1 MTNEATG
8 RSDSFDAQAHEAL
21 QAIAAIHQQ
30 AEEQIAQ
37 VRMNHRDSD
46 EEDEQ
51 PGTASD
57 TPARPGDS
65 AGS

>member
-1 MTNEATG
+1 MTDEQTG
-8 RSDSFDAQAHEAL
+8 RSDSFDAQADEAL

-37 VRMNHRDSD
+37 VRMDHRDSA
-46 EEDEQ
+46 EDEQ

-57 TPARPGDS
+57 TPSRSGGP

>member
-1 MTNEATG
+1 MANESTG

-37 VRMNHRDSD
+37 VRMNHRDTA
-46 EEDEQ
+46 EDEQ
-51 PGTASD
+51 SGTASD
-57 TPARPGDS
+57 TPSRSGGS